1 MNNKKH
7 ALLFAWLWLVSAV
20 TLAQSVNV
28 TGSVIDPTTREPLV
42 GATIIAK
49 GQATGRV
56 TDNQGKFSIPANRK
70 GPLTLRVSM
79 VGYDSQTVSITDNAQ
94 PLTVLLNPATSQLNE
109 VVVGASRVEER
120 LVRAPVTIEKMDAR
134 SIRETPSA
142 TFYEGINN
150 LKGVEMVTSGL
161 TYRQINTRGFASTG
175 NSRFLQLIDGVDNQP
190 AGFGFSVGNMFGLSD
205 LDAESVELVPG
216 AASALYGP
224 AAFNGALLMTSKD
237 PFIYQGLSVQ
247 AKVGVNHLNDPNR
260 NAGPTS
266 PAVYNDH
273 AIRYTKAFNNK
284 LAFKL
289 NASYMWGLDWFAT
302 DYTDVNQSTPSELR
316 GSQNPARNALNI
328 YGDEVVRTLPG
339 AGQVSRTGYLE
350 KDLTDYNVYSLKLN
364 GALHYR
370 ITPKLEAIYTF
381 NFAKGTA
388 NYTGSNRF
396 SVNGFSLT
404 QHRLELRGKQ
414 FFVRWYSNAEDS
426 HDSYNTRSLG
436 QQINRTWV
444 RDLNGNVVTPD
455 KADDTWFSRYAAAY
469 GGTVPNVS
477 GNDQTAARSFA
488 DQGRLLPGTSEFD
501 AQKERLTAIQGLAG
515 AGILSQTSMW
525 HADGQYNLTSAFKN
539 AAEVLV
545 GGNFRQYSLFTNGT
559 LFDDKGG
566 RILYHEYGAFAQVS
580 KAFLADKLKLTV
592 SGRYDKN
599 QNFAGYFTPRASAVF
614 SATGRHHFRASY
626 QTGFRNPTPSDQFI
640 KLNVGPITILGGA
653 PSNSAGMNVYENSY
667 TAASVN
673 QFGAGFGADVGR
685 VGPQQALLN
694 NKDKLQKANVP
705 YIAPERV
712 NSFEVGYRALLS
724 NNLSVDA
731 NYYYGIYT
739 NFILNTVVLR
749 PGSPVLG
756 QDGKPNAAAAQNI
769 LNGNVQAF
777 QLYTNAPD
785 KVSSQGATL
794 GLTYRTPGG
803 YQIGANGTWSAFNI
817 RNADPNNVAAFNTPR
832 FKTNVT
838 LGHRNIAPNL
848 GFNVAWHWQESF
860 EWVSS
865 FNALIPGTVP
875 AYHLLDAQVNYRMPT
890 LKTVVKLGATNLTNQ
905 YVVQAYGSPAVGGL
919 YYLSLV
925 FDQGLR

>member
-1 MNNKKH
+1 M
-7 ALLFAWLWLVSAV
+7 
-20 TLAQSVNV
+20 AQSTKLTGTVLDPV
-28 TGSVIDPTTREPLV
+28 TNTPLV
-42 GATIIAK
+42 GATVTVK
-49 GQATGRV
+49 GHSVGTI
-56 TDNQGKFSIPANRK
+56 TDASGTFTLTNNPK

-79 VGYDSQTVSITDNAQ
+79 VGYETQTVAVPDAAQ
-94 PLTVLLNPATSQLNE
+94 PPVIRLQPAVNALGE

-134 SIRETPSA
+134 AIRETPSP

-150 LKGVEMVTSGL
+150 LKGVDMVTSGL

-237 PFIYQGLSVQ
+237 PFTYQGLSVQ
-247 AKVGVNHLNDPNR
+247 AKVGVNHLTDPSR
-260 NAGPTS
+260 SVGGPG
-266 PAVYNDH
+266 PAMYNDH
-273 AIRYTKAFNNK
+273 AIRYARAFGTK
-284 LAFKL
+284 LAFKV
-289 NASYMWGLDWFAT
+289 NASYMRGLDWFAT
-302 DYTDVNQSTPSELR
+302 DYTDVNQTTSAEQR
-316 GSQNPARNALNI
+316 GAQNPARNGLNI
-328 YGDEVVRTLPG
+328 YGDEVVQTLSG
-339 AGQVSRTGYLE
+339 AGQVSRTGYAE
-350 KDLTDYNVYSLKLN
+350 KDLTDYQVYSLKLN

-370 ITPKLEAIYTF
+370 ITPKTEVIYAY

-396 SVNGFSLT
+396 SVNGFSLI
-404 QHRLELRGKQ
+404 QHRLELRGSN
-414 FFVRWYSNAEDS
+414 FFVRWYRNAEDS

-444 RDLNGNVVTPD
+444 RDLNGNVVSPD
-455 KADDTWFSRYAAAY
+455 KADQTWFERYGAAF
-469 GGTVPNVS
+469 GGKVASVTA
-477 GNDQTAARSFA
+477 GDQSAARAFA
-488 DQGRLLPGTSEFD
+488 DQGRYLPGSPDFERE
-501 AQKERLTAIQGLAG
+501 KERLIGVQGLAG

-525 HADGQYNLTSAFKN
+525 HADGQYNLTSALNKV
-539 AAEVLV
+539 ADVLV

-580 KAFLADKLKLTV
+580 KSLLADRLKLTL

-599 QNFAGYFTPRASAVF
+599 QNFAGYFTPRGSAVF
-614 SATGRHHFRASY
+614 SATDRHHFRASY

-653 PSNSAGMNVYENSY
+653 PSNSAGMNVYENSF

-673 QFGAGFGADVGR
+673 RFGAGFGADVGK

-694 NKDKLQKANVP
+694 NKDKLQQANVS
-705 YIAPERV
+705 YIRPERV
-712 NSFEVGYRALLS
+712 NSFEVGYRGLLTA
-724 NNLSVDA
+724 NLSVDA
-731 NYYYGIYT
+731 NYYYGVYT

-749 PGSPVLG
+749 PNSPVLG
-756 QDGKPNAAAAQNI
+756 SDGKPNGVAAQDL
-769 LNGNVQAF
+769 LNGRVQAF

-785 KVSSQGATL
+785 KVSAQGATL
-794 GLTYRTPGG
+794 GLTYRTSGG
-803 YQIGANGTWSAFNI
+803 YQLGANGTWSAFDI
-817 RNADPNNVAAFNTPR
+817 RNADPNNIAAFNTPR

-838 LGHRNIAPNL
+838 LGHRSIAPNV
-848 GFNVAWHWQESF
+848 GFNLAWHWQEGF
-860 EWVSS
+860 DCVSS
-865 FNALIPGTVP
+865 FNALIPGYIR
-875 AYHLLDAQVNYRMPT
+875 AYHLLDAQVSYRMPA
-890 LKTVVKLGATNLTNQ
+890 LKTVLKVGASNLTNQ

-919 YYLSLV
+919 YYVSLV
-925 FDQGLR
+925 FDQGFK

>member
-1 MNNKKH
+1 MKKIKKYS
-7 ALLFAWLWLVSAV
+7 LLFAWLWLISTV
-20 TLAQSVNV
+20 TLAQSLTI
-28 TGSVIDPTTREPLV
+28 TGSVTDPATNKPLA
-42 GATIIAK
+42 GASISVK
-49 GQATGRV
+49 GQNTGTV
-56 TDNQGKFSIPANRK
+56 TDNNGSFTVSTNRK
-70 GPLTLRVSM
+70 GSLTLRISM
-79 VGYDSQTVSITDNAQ
+79 VGYEPQTVSVSNTST
-94 PLTVLLNPATSQLNE
+94 PLTIRLNSTISELQE

-120 LVRAPVTIEKMDAR
+120 LVRAPVTIEKMDSR
-134 SIRETPSA
+134 TIRETPSA

-150 LKGVEMVTSGL
+150 LKGVDMVTSGL

-237 PFIYQGLSVQ
+237 PFTYQGLSVQ
-247 AKVGVNHLNDPNR
+247 AKVGVNHLGDANTG
-260 NAGPTS
+260 A
-266 PAVYNDH
+266 AIYNDH
-273 AIRYTKAFNNK
+273 AIRYAKAFGNK
-284 LAFKL
+284 FAFKL
-289 NASYMWGLDWFAT
+289 NASYMQGLDWFAT
-302 DYTDVNQSTPSELR
+302 DYTDVNQATPVEQR
-316 GSQNPARNALNI
+316 GAQSPARNALNI
-328 YGDEVVRTLPG
+328 YGDEVVRTLTG
-339 AGQVSRTGYLE
+339 AGQVSRTGYME

-364 GALHYR
+364 GALHYK
-370 ITPKLEAIYTF
+370 ITPKLEAIYAV
-381 NFAKGTA
+381 NYAKGTA

-404 QHRLELRGKQ
+404 QHRLELRGPQ

-426 HDSYNTRSLG
+426 HDSFNTRSLG

-444 RDLNGNVVTPD
+444 RDLSGNVVTPD
-455 KADDTWFSRYAAAY
+455 KADDTWFSRYTAAY
-469 GGTVPNVS
+469 SGTIQNVTA
-477 GNDQTAARSFA
+477 NDQTAARTFA
-488 DQGRLLPGTSEFD
+488 DQGRLLPGTAEFE
-501 AQKERLTAIQGLAG
+501 AQKNRLTAVQGLAG

-525 HADGQYNLTSAFKN
+525 HADGQYNLTSALSN
-539 AAEVLV
+539 VAEVLV

-566 RILYHEYGAFAQVS
+566 RILYHEYGAFAQIS

-614 SATGRHHFRASY
+614 SATDRHHFRASY

-673 QFGAGFGADVGR
+673 QFGAGFGAAVNS

-694 NKDKLQKANVP
+694 NKDKLQKSNVP
-705 YIAPERV
+705 YIAPERI
-712 NSFEVGYRALLS
+712 NSFEIGYRGLLS

-731 NYYYGIYT
+731 NYYYGVYN

-749 PGSPVLG
+749 PASPVLG
-756 QDGKPNAAAAQNI
+756 ADGKPNPVAAQDI
-769 LNGNVQAF
+769 LSGRVQAF

-794 GLTYRTPGG
+794 GLTYRTASG
-803 YQIGANGTWSAFNI
+803 YQVGANGTWSSFDI

-832 FKTNVT
+832 LKTNVT

-860 EWVSS
+860 DWVGS
-865 FNALIPGTVP
+865 FNALIPGRVP
-875 AYHLLDAQVNYRMPT
+875 AYHLLDAQVNYRVPSI
-890 LKTVVKLGATNLTNQ
+890 KTVVKLGATNLTNQ
-905 YVVQAYGSPAVGGL
+905 YVVQSYGSPAVGGL
-919 YYLSLV
+919 YYVSLV
-925 FDQGLR
+925 FDQGLK

>member
-1 MNNKKH
+1 MLGYE
-7 ALLFAWLWLVSAV
+7 ARTVV
-20 TLAQSVNV
+20 
-28 TGSVIDPTTREPLV
+28 
-42 GATIIAK
+42 
-49 GQATGRV
+49 V
-56 TDNQGKFSIPANRK
+56 TDINKPLLIELKPA
-70 GPLTLRVSM
+70 
-79 VGYDSQTVSITDNAQ
+79 I
-94 PLTVLLNPATSQLNE
+94 SQLDE
-109 VVVGASRVEER
+109 VIVGASRVEER
-120 LVRAPVTIEKMDAR
+120 LVRAPVTVEKMDAR
-134 SIRETPSA
+134 TIRETPSP

-150 LKGVEMVTSGL
+150 LKGVDMVTSGL

-237 PFIYQGLSVQ
+237 PFTYQGLSVQ
-247 AKVGVNHLNDPNR
+247 AKVGVNHLSDPNTG
-260 NAGPTS
+260 A
-266 PAVYNDH
+266 ALYNDH
-273 AIRYTKAFNNK
+273 AIRYAKAFGNRF
-284 LAFKL
+284 AFKL
-289 NASYMWGLDWFAT
+289 NASYLRGLDWFAT
-302 DYTDVNQSTPSELR
+302 DYTDVNQTTPADQR
-316 GSQNPARNALNI
+316 GVKNPAANALNI

-339 AGQVSRTGYLE
+339 IGQVSRTGYRE
-350 KDLTDYNVYSLKLN
+350 QDLTDYTVYSLKLN

-370 ITPKLEAIYTF
+370 ITPKLEAIYAV
-381 NFAKGTA
+381 NYAKGTA

-396 SVNGFSLT
+396 SVNGFSLM
-404 QHRLELRGKQ
+404 QHRLELRGSH

-426 HDSYNTRSLG
+426 HDSFNTRSLG

-455 KADDTWFSRYAAAY
+455 KADQTWFDRYAAAY
-469 GGTVPNVS
+469 GGNVPNVTA
-477 GNDQTAARSFA
+477 NDQTTARLFA
-488 DQGRLLPGTSEFD
+488 DQGRLLPGSPEFD
-501 AQKERLTAIQGLAG
+501 TQKQRLIGIQGLDG

-525 HADGQYNLTSAFKN
+525 HADGQYNLTSALKN

-566 RILYHEYGAFAQVS
+566 RILYQEYGAFAQVS
-580 KAFLADKLKLTV
+580 KTLLADRLKLTV
-592 SGRYDKN
+592 AGRYDKN
-599 QNFAGYFTPRASAVF
+599 QNFAGYFAPRASTVF
-614 SATGRHHFRASY
+614 SATDRHHFRASY

-673 QFGAGFGADVGR
+673 SFGAGFGADVNK
-685 VGPQQALLN
+685 VGPQQAVLN
-694 NKDKLQKANVP
+694 NKDKLQKSNVP

-712 NSFEVGYRALLS
+712 NSFEVGYRGLLTP
-724 NNLSVDA
+724 NLSVDA
-731 NYYYGIYT
+731 NYYYGVYT

-749 PGSPVLG
+749 PNSPVLG
-756 QDGKPNAAAAQNI
+756 VDGKPNPAAAQDI
-769 LNGNVQAF
+769 LSGRVQAF

-785 KVSSQGATL
+785 KVSAQGATL

-803 YQIGANGTWSAFNI
+803 YQLGANGTWSAFNI

-832 FKTNVT
+832 FKTNLT
-838 LGHRNIAPNL
+838 LGHRNIAPNI
-848 GFNVAWHWQESF
+848 GFNLAWHWQESF
-860 EWVSS
+860 DWVGS
-865 FNALIPGTVP
+865 FNALIPGRVP
-875 AYHLLDAQVNYRMPT
+875 AYHLLDAQVNYRMPSI
-890 LKTVVKLGATNLTNQ
+890 KTVLKLGASNLTNQ
-905 YVVQAYGSPAVGGL
+905 YVVQSYGSPAVGGL
-919 YYLSLV
+919 YYVSLV